1 MIRALILGLALFLEA
16 RASAADPAGL
26 WAFRAGNVTLFQ
38 LALRHE
44 VAGWSGTWIRPTGF
58 EIDGDVF
65 TNVTGPTIRRSAISA
80 RANPDGSVELVF
92 DDPRPGAIPDAFRVR
107 ALDSGRAEAHYNGAR
122 MGALLLV
129 RETAKAPIGGWDRKL
144 TYRYVT
150 DADLPSN
157 SEMTALFTA
166 DQADRRTPNIDWSI
180 VGPADD
186 KRRARTQAL
195 IDAGALHSGDDFL
208 HAAFIFQ
215 HGVGPDDHLKAHIL
229 ATVAVARGNRSAVW
243 IAAATLDRYL
253 QGVGQP
259 QVLGTQFM
267 IAKGKATQEPYNRTL
282 IPDAL
287 RQALNVPPLD
297 EQEAQR
303 QRYEGAPSAKR

>member
-1 MIRALILGLALFLEA
+1 MVRALILGLALFLGT
-16 RASAADPAGL
+16 RASATDPSGL
-26 WAFRAGNVTLFQ
+26 WAFRAGKVTLFQ
-38 LALRHE
+38 IALRHE
-44 VAGWSGTWIRPTGF
+44 GAGWSGTWIRPTGF

-65 TNVTGPTIRRSAISA
+65 THVTGPVIRRTAIST
-80 RANPDGSVELVF
+80 RANADGSVELVF

-107 ALDSGRAEAHYNGAR
+107 
-122 MGALLLV
+122 V
-129 RETAKAPIGGWDRKL
+129 TAKAPIGGWDRTR

-215 HGVGPDDHLKAHIL
+215 HGTGPDDHLKAHIL

-253 QGVGQP
+253 RGIGQP

-282 IPDAL
+282 IPDSL

-297 EQEAQR
+297 QQEAQR
-303 QRYEGAPSAKR
+303 QRYEDAASAKR